1 MEVTKQTVGRLR
13 ENCYF
18 ITKPDKTTLIVDPGD
33 EAERLKQ
40 FISDNGFQ
48 PVAII
53 LTHAHFDHIGALEEI
68 REEYDLD
75 VWVHINEADWVI
87 ETQTHQPQTKTHY
100 WDQMG
105 DQHIEGFDFRAEH
118 VPGHSPGSVVY
129 IFENDKFAIVGDTLF
144 KGTVGRSDFEYGDH
158 DLLIAGIKRH
168 LATLPPET
176 IIYGG
181 HLEQSTIGEELE
193 NNPFLNG
200 KPAKVVKAKR
210 AYSKRRSLEDE

>member
-1 MEVTKQTVGRLR
+1 MEITKKTVGRLR

-18 ITKPDKTTLIVDPGD
+18 ITKPNKKTLIVDPGD
-33 EAERLKQ
+33 ETEHLIQCIK
-40 FISDNGFQ
+40 DNGFQ
-48 PVAII
+48 PVGII
-53 LTHAHFDHIGALEEI
+53 LTHAHHDHIGSVEAI
-68 REEYDLD
+68 RELYEID
-75 VWVHINEADWVI
+75 VWLHITEADWLI
-87 ETQTHQPQTKTHY
+87 EAQTHQPITKTHY

-105 DQHIEGFDFRAEH
+105 EQHIAGFDFRIEH

-129 IFENDKFAIVGDTLF
+129 IFEEEGFAMVGDTLF
-144 KGTVGRSDFEYGDH
+144 KGTVGRSDFDYGDH

-181 HLEQSTIGEELE
+181 HLEQSTIGEELV

-200 KPAKVVKAKR
+200 APPKILKAKR
-210 AYSKRRSLEDE
+210 AYSKRRNSEND